1 MKTCT
6 IVLGLAQDLSL
17 CEGDLIGADRGA
29 LVCARQQRRMVLAI
43 GDFDSVTPPELALIR
58 RYADQIRVLPVM
70 KDETDALSAL
80 RWAEEQ
86 GYQSVVMTGGLGGRQ
101 DHQMANLLLMMY
113 RKTSLILREKDNEL
127 TCLDPGRY
135 VFHPGRFRFVSFF
148 AVEPSVMTLSG
159 FLYPLEQY
167 TMECGDTIGVSN
179 EIVGKEAVLTLQ
191 KGRVMVIRC
200 NDG

>member
-1 MKTCT
+1 
-6 IVLGLAQDLSL
+6 
-17 CEGDLIGADRGA
+17 
-29 LVCARQQRRMVLAI
+29 
-43 GDFDSVTPPELALIR
+43 
-58 RYADQIRVLPVM
+58 
-70 KDETDALSAL
+70 
-80 RWAEEQ
+80 
-86 GYQSVVMTGGLGGRQ
+86 
-101 DHQMANLLLMMY
+101 MANLLLMMY

-159 FLYPLEQY
+159 FLYPLERY
-167 TMECGDTIGVSN
+167 TMECGDTIGISN
-179 EIVGKEAVLTLQ
+179 EIVGEEAVLTLQ